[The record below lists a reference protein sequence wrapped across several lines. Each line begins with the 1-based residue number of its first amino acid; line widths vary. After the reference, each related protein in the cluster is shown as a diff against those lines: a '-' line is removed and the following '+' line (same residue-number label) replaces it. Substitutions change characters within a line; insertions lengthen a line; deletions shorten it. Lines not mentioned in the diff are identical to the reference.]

1 MTYLPMDL
9 TAVAI
14 AIAMPSL
21 VASAFAILATL
32 IDSFNSSSHAI

>member
-21 VASAFAILATL
+21 VASALTVLATL
-32 IDSFNSSSHAI
+32 ISSFNSPSSAI